1 MRTKRR
7 NEGVC
12 EAGLMKNLVSKS
24 GNRGGRMIDGR
35 VAESV
40 VEDQS
45 PASGCNHA
53 VFWFLK
59 K

>member
-1 MRTKRR
+1 M
-7 NEGVC
+7 
-12 EAGLMKNLVSKS
+12 MKNPVSKS
-24 GNRGGRMIDGR
+24 GNRCGRMIDGR